1 LFNLNHIWVILGLL
15 LTLSSFGQSNPVGDS
30 YEAAPG
36 CYVVTS
42 NQLWQLGAVWFNE
55 SLDLNDPFDI
65 TLTMTF
71 GNNDDGADGMVF
83 VFQQVGINAIGVNGG
98 GIGFEGFSPSFG
110 VELDTWQNI
119 DLGDP
124 FEDHMAMFK
133 NGTTNHNGGNV
144 LSPSVQASATSA
156 NIEDGGIHT
165 FQLTWDPAEMKVEVF
180 FDCELRLSETVDLL
194 GEIFGGNSEI
204 WWGFTGATGGASN
217 EQTICIS
224 EFALGLEPNYEMC
237 AGEGLEL
244 GVVGGADGD
253 YSWEPALEV
262 DNPASPIV
270 LVNPAE
276 SMEFT
281 VTYTDICGEETSLST
296 WVEVI
301 EVELALEDELWACE
315 GETILIEA
323 TGNADQYEWST
334 TEFGTTIEVDD
345 AGNYSVTASVGT
357 CELTETID
365 IGLWPLP
372 EIVDWEEAY
381 EACEDSPISIDA
393 SSANAA
399 EYNWSNGETDPIIE
413 VLDGQILDLDLVSAE
428 GCENSYS
435 TAITFLPYPDST
447 LPEQIVGCENSPET
461 LTAAMA
467 DTWIWENGGESQS
480 LIISESGTYVVTL
493 SSDGCETIDST
504 QAIFNPQPVF
514 SWVEHLWL
522 CQDSIETI
530 ALPNQPYQ
538 YSWQGADVQDS
549 VQVIGEGTWI
559 LTGVDVLTGC
569 QSGQSLATNLL
580 YPPEVELEPFA
591 HACDGAPALVDVIAS
606 DSLDFFW
613 SHGEVGPEVSIAI
626 PGDYYV
632 VAQNICGT
640 DTAMVNVSE
649 AVCSCPTYIPNS
661 FSPDFD
667 DVNEVFFPHVG
678 CDVFQYRFAIYNRW
692 GHVVF
697 ESFKPGEGWNGS
709 GPVETHFVDLDVY
722 AWQLTYE
729 TELFGGWVQ
738 FDETGTVF
746 ILR

>member
-1 LFNLNHIWVILGLL
+1 MVLVMIW
-15 LTLSSFGQSNPVGDS
+15 SFGAISQSNPVGDS

-42 NQLWQLGAVWFNE
+42 NQLWQLGAVWFNDY
-55 SLDLNDPFDI
+55 LDLNDPFDI

-83 VFQQVGINAIGVNGG
+83 VFQQIGINAIGVNGG
-98 GIGFEGFSPSFG
+98 GIGFEGFAPSFG
-110 VELDTWQNI
+110 VEIDTWQNL
-119 DLGDP
+119 DLNDP

-133 NGTTNHNGGNV
+133 NGTTNHLDDNA
-144 LSPSVQASATSA
+144 LSAAVSASATSA

-165 FQLTWDPAEMKVEVF
+165 FQFTWDPVEMKVEVF
-180 FDCELRLSETVDLL
+180 FDCELRLSEIVDLQ

-253 YSWEPALEV
+253 YSWEPAGEV
-262 DNPASPIV
+262 DNPALPNV
-270 LVNPAE
+270 LVNPEE

-296 WVEVI
+296 WVEVV
-301 EVELALEDELWACE
+301 EVELNLDDELWACE

-334 TEFGTTIEVDD
+334 TELGNTIDVDE
-345 AGNYSVTASVGT
+345 AGGYSVTASIGE
-357 CELTETID
+357 CELTESVE
-365 IGLWPLP
+365 IGLWALP
-372 EIVDWEEAY
+372 EIADWIEAY
-381 EACEDSPISIDA
+381 EACEDIPISIDA
-393 SSANAA
+393 SSAGAA
-399 EYNWSNGETDPIIE
+399 DYDWSNGETDPIIE
-413 VLDGQILDLDLVSAE
+413 VLDGQILYLDIVSAE

-435 TAITFLPYPDST
+435 TAITFLPYPDAS
-447 LPEQIVGCENSPET
+447 LPDQIIGCENSTET

-467 DTWIWENGGESQS
+467 DTWDWNDGSDSQS
-480 LIISESGTYVVTL
+480 ISVSETGTYIVTM
-493 SSDGCETIDST
+493 SSSGCETVDST
-504 QAIFNPQPVF
+504 QALFNPQPVF
-514 SWVEHLWL
+514 DWVDQLWL
-522 CQDSIETI
+522 CQGSIETI
-530 ALPNQPYQ
+530 ELPIEPYQ
-538 YSWQGADVQDS
+538 YLWQGLEVQDS
-549 VQVIGEGTWI
+549 VQVVGEGTWL
-559 LTGVDVLTGC
+559 LTAVDTSTVC
-569 QSGQSLATNLL
+569 QSEQSLETDLL
-580 YPPEVELEPFA
+580 FMPEVELEPFA
-591 HACDGAPALVDVIAS
+591 FACEGAPALLDVIAS
-606 DSLDFFW
+606 DSLDFYW
-613 SHGEVGPEVSIAI
+613 SHGEVGPEVSITI

-632 VAQNICGT
+632 VGENICGT
-640 DTAMVNVSE
+640 DTATVNVSE
-649 AVCSCPTYIPNS
+649 AVCICPTYIPNS

-667 DVNEVFFPHVG
+667 AVNEVFFPHVG

-697 ESFKPGEGWNGS
+697 ESFNPGEGWNGS
-709 GPVETHFVDLDVY
+709 GPAGTHFVDLDVY

-738 FDETGTVF
+738 FDEIGTVF